1 LTDSTPMRRRNFHV
15 PDDLW
20 DRAGEAAARLA
31 DETGLTVTR
40 SDLIRRG
47 LEREV
52 QEIEN
57 GLLNETS
64 LVTAA
69 SHGDERGR

>member
-1 LTDSTPMRRRNFHV
+1 MTDSTPMRRRNFHV

-52 QEIEN
+52 DAIE
-57 GLLNETS
+57 GGR
-64 LVTAA
+64 VTAA
-69 SHGDERGR
+69 SHGDG